1 MDLAIVGLPLS
12 GKTAT
17 FRALTA
23 GHAQAGDARREHVG
37 VVKLP
42 DERLERLATL
52 VQAKKVTHAELR
64 LHDLPPLFGEGVAR
78 PPPEAADS
86 LAAADGLLF
95 VVRAFRR
102 EDVPHPQ
109 GSVDPGR
116 DIESFQGELLRHDLA
131 IVERRLEKLDISVR
145 SARPG
150 ERDAGEREQ
159 RLLQRLHQQLEGGVP
174 LRDQSLT
181 PEDEKAL
188 SGYGFLTS
196 KPLLVL
202 LNINEAD
209 VGSAAEIEAEYASRY
224 RAGRTLVAA
233 FCARLEAE
241 LAELPP
247 EEAAEFRR
255 ELGAGDSALQR
266 LLRLAQELLGLVTF
280 YTPVGDE
287 CRAWPVPA
295 GSTALQAAGRIHS
308 DMERGFIRAEVI
320 AWERLM
326 EFGSLAEAKKH
337 GLLRAEGKQYAV
349 QDGDVVHILFH
360 V

>member
-23 GHAQAGDARREHVG
+23 GHAQAGDARREHIG

-42 DERLERLATL
+42 DERLQRLSVL
-52 VQAKKVTHAELR
+52 VQAKKVTPAELR
-64 LHDLPPLFGEGVAR
+64 LHDLPPLFGEGAGR
-78 PPPEAADS
+78 PSPEAADS

-102 EDVPHPQ
+102 DDVPHPQ

-116 DIESFQGELLRHDLA
+116 DVESFQAELLLHDLA

-150 ERDAGEREQ
+150 ERETGEREQ
-159 RLLQRLHQQLEGGVP
+159 RLLQRLRPQLEGSVP
-174 LRDQSLT
+174 LREQPLA
-181 PEDEKAL
+181 PEEAKAL
-188 SGYGFLTS
+188 SGYGLLTL
-196 KPLLVL
+196 KQLLLL
-202 LNINEAD
+202 LNIDED
-209 VGSAAEIEAEYASRY
+209 DIGSAGDIESEFRSRFG
-224 RAGRTLVAA
+224 AGRTLVAA
-233 FCARLEAE
+233 LCSRLEAE
-241 LAELPP
+241 LAELPA

-255 ELGAGDSALQR
+255 ELGAGSSPLQR
-266 LLRLAQELLGLVTF
+266 LLGLSQQLLGLVTF

-295 GSTALQAAGRIHS
+295 GTTALQAAGRIHS

-320 AWERLM
+320 AWDRLM
-326 EFGSLAEAKKH
+326 ELGSLAEAKKH

>member
-23 GHAQAGDARREHVG
+23 GHAQAGDARREHIG
-37 VVKLP
+37 VVRLP
-42 DERLERLATL
+42 DERLERLGAL
-52 VQAKKVTHAELR
+52 VQAKKVTPAELR

-78 PPPEAADS
+78 PPPETADS
-86 LAAADGLLF
+86 LAAADGLLL

-102 EDVPHPQ
+102 DDVPHPE
-109 GSVDPGR
+109 GSIDPGR
-116 DIESFQGELLRHDLA
+116 DIDSFQAELLLHDLA
-131 IVERRLEKLDISVR
+131 IVERRLERLDISVR

-150 ERDAGEREQ
+150 EREGGEREQ
-159 RLLQRLHQQLEGGVP
+159 RLLRQVRQQLGANVP
-174 LRDQSLT
+174 LRDQPPA
-181 PEDEKAL
+181 PEEQKAL
-188 SGYGFLTS
+188 AGYGLLTL

-202 LNINEAD
+202 LNIDEAD
-209 VGSAAEIEAEYASRY
+209 IGSGAAMETEFGSRY
-224 RAGRTLVAA
+224 GAA
-233 FCARLEAE
+233 RSLAAALCSRLEAE

-255 ELGAGDSALQR
+255 ELGAGDSPVRR
-266 LLRLAQELLGLVTF
+266 LLALAQALLGLVTF
-280 YTPVGDE
+280 YTPVGEE

-295 GSTALQAAGRIHS
+295 GTTALQAAGRIHS

-326 EFGSLAEAKKH
+326 ELGSLAEAKRR

>member
-12 GKTAT
+12 GKTTT

-23 GHAQAGDARREHVG
+23 GHAQAGDARREHIG

-42 DERLERLATL
+42 DERLERLAAL
-52 VQAKKVTHAELR
+52 VQAKKVTPAELR
-64 LHDLPPLFGEGVAR
+64 LHDLPPLFGEGLGR
-78 PPPEAADS
+78 PPPETADS
-86 LAAADGLLF
+86 LAAADGLLL

-116 DIESFQGELLRHDLA
+116 DVESFQGELLLHDLA

-150 ERDAGEREQ
+150 EREAGEREQ
-159 RLLQRLHQQLEGGVP
+159 RLLQRLRPQLEGSVP
-174 LRDQSLT
+174 LRDQPLA
-181 PEDEKAL
+181 PEEAKAL
-188 SGYGFLTS
+188 SGYGLLTL
-196 KPLLVL
+196 KQLLLL
-202 LNINEAD
+202 LNIDED
-209 VGSAAEIEAEYASRY
+209 DIGGAATIEAEFRSRFGT
-224 RAGRTLVAA
+224 GRTLVAA
-233 FCARLEAE
+233 LCSRLEAE
-241 LAELPP
+241 LAELPA

-255 ELGAGDSALQR
+255 ELGAGDAPVQR
-266 LLRLAQELLGLVTF
+266 LLGLTQQLLGLITF

-295 GSTALQAAGRIHS
+295 GTTALQAAGRIHS

-320 AWERLM
+320 AWDRLM
-326 EFGSLAEAKKH
+326 ELGSLAEARKH

-360 V
+360 A